1 MPEAGAQLPAVTIGA
16 GERGFA
22 LHGLGDHKTGV
33 RFGAALLSGGLLLK
47 LPVDLIGNVTDVQT
61 LHGVLLA
68 D

>member
-16 GERGFA
+16 GKSCFT
-22 LHGLGDHKTGV
+22 LHGLCDHKTGV
-33 RFGAALLSGGLLLK
+33 RLGAALLAGGFLLK
-47 LPVDLIGNVTDVQT
+47 LPVDFIWDVADVQT